1 MEGHFYIINSKGH
14 DPLGN
19 ITATV
24 PYQDPISGIIVMG
37 P

>member
-1 MEGHFYIINSKGH
+1 MDGHFYIITTH
-14 DPLGN
+14 DKSGN
-19 ITATV
+19 ITGAV